1 MKSWTS
7 GLDQVT
13 ICLGFGVLLSKVK
26 GLDFGGHKVHP
37 VGTGREKLLCIVGP
51 TAKHLIQKY
60 VQGPM
65 LAKLILCVEM
75 TIFGLEFD
83 DLLSHFQG

>member
-13 ICLGFGVLLSKVK
+13 ICLGFGVLSKAK

-65 LAKLILCVEM
+65 LAELILCVEM
-75 TIFGLEFD
+75 TIFGLELD
-83 DLLSHFQG
+83 DLLGHFQG